1 MTTTYTE
8 GIQFMKILLDWC
20 SPQVAR
26 SMLDDMDFYIADSTG
41 NESIR
46 DSIKMV
52 RKILYEIAEENQ
64 IVDEEEKHFSEV
76 VELMALQKTMTK
88 ERDDEE

>member
-1 MTTTYTE
+1 MVTTYTE
-8 GIQFMKILLDWC
+8 GVQFMKILLDWC

-76 VELMALQKTMTK
+76 IELMALQKTMTK

>member
-1 MTTTYTE
+1 MVTTYTE
-8 GIQFMKILLDWC
+8 GVLFMKILLDWC

>member
-1 MTTTYTE
+1 
-8 GIQFMKILLDWC
+8 
-20 SPQVAR
+20 
-26 SMLDDMDFYIADSTG
+26 
-41 NESIR
+41 
-46 DSIKMV
+46 MV

>member
-1 MTTTYTE
+1 MVTTYTE

-41 NESIR
+41 NDSIR

-76 VELMALQKTMTK
+76 IELMAQQKAMTK
-88 ERDDEE
+88 EQTGEQ

>member
-1 MTTTYTE
+1 MVTTYTE
-8 GIQFMKILLDWC
+8 GVQFMKILLDWC

-52 RKILYEIAEENQ
+52 RKILYEMSDENKL
-64 IVDEEEKHFSEV
+64 IDEEEKQFTGS
-76 VELMALQKTMTK
+76 K
-88 ERDDEE
+88 ETCCRNGCEKCEQ

>member
-1 MTTTYTE
+1 MVTTYTE

-26 SMLDDMDFYIADSTG
+26 SMLDDMEFYIADSTE

-46 DSIKMV
+46 DSIRMV
-52 RKILYEIAEENQ
+52 RKILYEMAEENEM
-64 IVDEEEKHFSEV
+64 IDAEEKHFSEV
-76 VELMALQKTMTK
+76 IEIMAKQRAMSK
-88 ERDDEE
+88 ERND

>member
-1 MTTTYTE
+1 MVTTYTE
-8 GIQFMKILLDWC
+8 GVQFMKILLDWC

-76 VELMALQKTMTK
+76 IELMALQKTMTK
-88 ERDDEE
+88 ERDGEE